1 MAATVI
7 QQWPDGVLPGTK
19 TVWGYEEGT
28 LLDGMAAEWHATA
41 NGADFAYI
49 KAAVDKCVGPDGT
62 IAGVKPETQTL
73 DDIEMGRAVLLVYR
87 VTREEKYAKAA
98 KLLRDQLAAQ
108 PRTASGGYWHKKIY
122 PNQMW
127 LDGAYM
133 AEPFRAMY
141 AATFQENADW
151 DDIAKQLL
159 LMDQHMRDPVTGLMK
174 HGWDESKQMPWA
186 DKKTGL
192 SPEYWGRAMGAG
204 LVSKGQSKPGEIA
217 RCAEADNGSGGEGPG
232 SGNRAVVGGAG

>member
-1 MAATVI
+1 VRVIKVVAIAAAMLGSAVNGIARAAELSPGQKMAATVI

-28 LLDGMAAEWHATA
+28 LLDGMAAEWHATG

-62 IAGVKPETQTL
+62 VAGYQAEGQTL
-73 DDIEMGRAVLLVYR
+73 DDLEMGRAVLLVYR

-98 KLLRDQLAAQ
+98 KLLHDQLAVQ

-141 AATFQENADW
+141 AVTFGETATS
-151 DDIAKQLL
+151 I
-159 LMDQHMRDPVTGLMK
+159 
-174 HGWDESKQMPWA
+174 
-186 DKKTGL
+186 
-192 SPEYWGRAMGAG
+192 
-204 LVSKGQSKPGEIA
+204 
-217 RCAEADNGSGGEGPG
+217 CAIRRRG
-232 SGNRAVVGGAG
+232 